1 MSAGSEWS
9 TVSCVHELPAVPGLG
24 YLKPDPTTLVR
35 FKAAYVSGPPTGRV
49 RVRRDEGGKLQ
60 GILPFTISE
69 VLKLDVED
77 PVLDPRKGK
86 AMSLLERRRLS

>member
-1 MSAGSEWS
+1 MLGVPDAY
-9 TVSCVHELPAVPGLG
+9 ELPAVPGLG

-35 FKAAYVSGPPTGRV
+35 FKAAYVSGPPATRV

-69 VLKLDVED
+69 VLQT
-77 PVLDPRKGK
+77 
-86 AMSLLERRRLS
+86 